1 MAVRTENDI
10 KTQALN
16 YLGFPVPVDFNTPD
30 EVGAVINRVYDDAL
44 EKAYRMY
51 PWSFCRKDG
60 VVEGTKYADPT
71 YEHFAHYA
79 KISDFLFRMVPSS
92 ATIAQTT
99 GTSLTRLEVNVEVFE
114 NAIQNAMRPLNKDGY
129 LYEQLE
135 DLLNKGGDL
144 QFTYA
149 EISPVENSWCIIG
162 QDGTILIS
170 DMKTYGITW
179 YKRDVPV
186 VDDVLTVSYV
196 PQIKENAYVAMQAA
210 FYDPKHWAKCFDWKQ
225 YGTDLIKFQPKKL
238 YVEYTIAID
247 PQYYPA
253 YFSDYLA
260 LAVAVEA
267 CAPLRLESKLPV
279 LLQQLESVF
288 LDARKQDSMGEPTP
302 ASFDNIIDEARN
314 VL

>member
-1 MAVRTENDI
+1 MARTTNDI

-16 YLGFPVPVDFNTPD
+16 YLGFPVPVDFTTPD
-30 EVGAVINRVYDDAL
+30 EVGAIINRVYDDAL

-60 VVEGTKYADPT
+60 VIDGTKYADPT

-79 KISDFLFRMVPSS
+79 KISDFLFRMIPSS
-92 ATIAQTT
+92 ATIVQTT
-99 GTSLTRLEVNVEVFE
+99 GNSLTRLEVNVETFE
-114 NAIQNAMRPLNKDGY
+114 NAVRNAMQPLDKDGY

-144 QFTYA
+144 QFTF
-149 EISPVENSWCIIG
+149 VNTDKWNIIG
-162 QDGTILIS
+162 QDGIIIINNI
-170 DMKTYGITW
+170 KTYGITW
-179 YKRDVPV
+179 YKRDEPV

-196 PQIKENAYVAMQAA
+196 PPIKENAYVAMQAA

-288 LDARKQDSMGEPTP
+288 LDARKQDSLGEPAP

-314 VL
+314 LL

>member
-1 MAVRTENDI
+1 MAVRTVNDI

-16 YLGFPVPVDFNTPD
+16 YLGFSVPVDFDTPD

-60 VVEGTKYADPT
+60 VIDGIQYPNAT
-71 YEHFAHYA
+71 YEHFSHYA
-79 KISDFLFRMVPSS
+79 KISDFLFRIVPSS

-99 GTSLTRLEVNVEVFE
+99 GTSLTRLEVNVEMFE
-114 NAIQNAMRPLNKDGY
+114 NAVRNAMNPLDKDSY

-144 QFTYA
+144 QFTF
-149 EISPVENSWCIIG
+149 VNTGKWNIIG
-162 QDGTILIS
+162 QDGTIVIN
-170 DMKTYGITW
+170 DIKTYGITW
-179 YKRDVPV
+179 YKRDEPV

-196 PQIKENAYVAMQAA
+196 QPIKENAYIAIQAA
-210 FYDPKHWAKCFDWKQ
+210 FYDPKHYVKCFDWKQ

-260 LAVAVEA
+260 LAVAIEA
-267 CAPLRLESKLPV
+267 CAPLRLESKLPI
-279 LLQQLESVF
+279 LTQQLEAVF
-288 LDARKQDSMGEPTP
+288 LDARKQDSLGEPTP

-314 VL
+314 IL